1 MTPGFQANTV
11 GAPMFGQAFPPSVGM
26 LGTGLGM
33 SSMMGNPYQ
42 QFMQAT
48 SPQMGQG
55 QSFAGNFMPS
65 TMTPPGLG
73 SLSGAPLNATQMMEQ
88 LNTSSPAGEQPSVKS
103 AFELLGRTPVTAPPV
118 QQDSNEV
125 MLRALAA
132 ALSGDK
138 KSLPQWNGN
147 VESLRPW
154 LRSLS
159 LWELDNHLPKQR
171 WGLKLLQSFPEG
183 SVPRK
188 VAEALDLTVLSSDH
202 GYSAILSA
210 ILTKYGPYL
219 EAAGPAAVEN
229 FFYGSERNRSE
240 SLATYI
246 AAKEIALAELESQVG
261 EKVPPRIA
269 GRILLRHA
277 NLSETQ
283 KEALAIKY
291 NSLLPFEQ
299 MAAALRPLDRPEALV
314 HRVAKT
320 FLAAGSKDDE
330 EAAEEVDYEDE
341 ELVPDEDWEEG
352 PESDGEGGMNYLL
365 FDTHQEY
372 TEEEANYIWAYNS
385 AYKDIRKE
393 LQARRK
399 GRQFYKPKG
408 RSVAK
413 GSGKK
418 GKHKSRKGKPSAG
431 NRGTPEDL
439 MARTK
444 CFSCGEL
451 GHMSKECPQKNRTSF
466 FVCRG
471 TQLEQS
477 RTYVVGVESPIPSAH
492 VVENAD
498 DAAQIAQHNR
508 HLDVPKPGVS
518 DTPGLSSGVG
528 PSQAGQNADDAAQIA
543 QYNRHLDV
551 LKPGVSDTPG
561 LSSGVGPS
569 KAGPGTLSIEQSCL
583 EQSCIEQSCIEQS
596 CIEQSC
602 IDKSCVEQ
610 SNIVQQSS
618 IEQHSIVQPSSIEQ
632 RNIEQQCI
640 GRAECWTGAAP
651 PEVNS
656 VLVNVSSEVQ
666 KCVQIFAGV
675 KTEGTEAIVDTAAEE
690 GVIGSNAMRRLREA
704 LSRFKLQPVEASG
717 STVSCAGIGGSARIV
732 GIFDIPIGVAR
743 CNSLIRVTEIADE
756 GNFET
761 PFLLP
766 ISYIELVGGVVDTGR
781 NIFTLKNGRRTP
793 MRRTP
798 SGHRAISVV
807 EFSGQ
812 WKLPPQ
818 LADELG
824 AKDRNPFHMDIAGE
838 RNRVQQR
845 PGVAVWVKEGQVVT
859 FVGTL
864 PGPRDTLVHPSECLS
879 PAELPHISGRRVTH
893 AVFDD
898 DIASNIHDL
907 WTGQQRQFP
916 FWSGDV
922 VFERFERF
930 SPPVDVADTP
940 HPPLEPQDGVQ
951 VRPASGEAT
960 ATASHRTAPEV
971 GDLEKELCFQSL
983 QGDGALSSS
992 QRKSKCEYFDL
1003 SHPLSAPN
1011 SSSRLQICVSAQ
1023 ARDDQV
1029 QTFASRHAQPPGS
1042 MAQSGR
1048 SRRTQSA
1055 SEDGIQAPDGSLAQD
1070 GIDDFESH
1078 RDLHPKV
1085 SHGVPHAAQHHSA
1098 QVSRG
1103 CEGEAQELQED
1114 RRWKDSP
1121 WHRAGVETV
1130 KRLQDLAF
1138 RAPRL
1143 CPRRRSA
1150 QAASRPWSALVD
1162 LPGMWV
1168 TMGALGMGR
1177 RQGFQHGSP
1186 IIHGSTTD
1194 NSRSVQALQ
1203 GGLPEDAPG
1212 PQALPGHSSPP
1223 AGGDHRIASQALQP
1237 EAIQAE
1243 PRPHSSGLPDSRR
1256 ALGRNAEES
1265 HGPKGSHECSAHE
1278 PVADSSWCNT
1288 PHSLKR
1294 CSRDPRDAEASNT
1307 KDLGQGGSSCHPF
1320 VGRGSEVEWG
1330 QLLFSDL
1337 PMKAED
1343 TTATENPVQQGS
1355 KSHESPTI
1363 LEGPLPSRNPFEG
1376 IFSPVPPPAHDAT
1389 QSLSAGK
1396 DVKQPTKKPMKMQ
1409 GTGAKAAMMACAVI
1423 LCVMPAV
1430 STGSALG
1437 WSLRTML
1444 ASRPL
1449 VLLTCSLQAPLS
1461 LEGLILMESQGS

>member
-1 MTPGFQANTV
+1 
-11 GAPMFGQAFPPSVGM
+11 
-26 LGTGLGM
+26 
-33 SSMMGNPYQ
+33 
-42 QFMQAT
+42 
-48 SPQMGQG
+48 
-55 QSFAGNFMPS
+55 
-65 TMTPPGLG
+65 
-73 SLSGAPLNATQMMEQ
+73 APLNATQMMEQ

-439 MARTK
+439 M
-444 CFSCGEL
+444 
-451 GHMSKECPQKNRTSF
+451 
-466 FVCRG
+466 
-471 TQLEQS
+471 
-477 RTYVVGVESPIPSAH
+477 
-492 VVENAD
+492 
-498 DAAQIAQHNR
+498 
-508 HLDVPKPGVS
+508 
-518 DTPGLSSGVG
+518 
-528 PSQAGQNADDAAQIA
+528 
-543 QYNRHLDV
+543 
-551 LKPGVSDTPG
+551 
-561 LSSGVGPS
+561 
-569 KAGPGTLSIEQSCL
+569 
-583 EQSCIEQSCIEQS
+583 
-596 CIEQSC
+596 
-602 IDKSCVEQ
+602 
-610 SNIVQQSS
+610 
-618 IEQHSIVQPSSIEQ
+618 
-632 RNIEQQCI
+632 
-640 GRAECWTGAAP
+640 
-651 PEVNS
+651 VNS

-1023 ARDDQV
+1023 ARDDQEDQDEPNPHRKMGSKRLMEAWRRMGLMILNLIV
-1029 QTFASRHAQPPGS
+1029 TSTQRSAMEYLMQRNTIQPKSVEAVKEKPKSSKKIGDGKIRRGIGQELKRSSACKTWRFEPQDCAHEEDQLRQRAGRGQHWWTCLACGSRWERLEWAEDKAFNTG
-1042 MAQSGR
+1042 AQSSTDPPPTTLEVFKPSKVAYPKTLPAPRHSQGIPALQLEEIIESPAKHSSQKPSKQNQGR
-1048 SRRTQSA
+1048 IPADYQTADERLDGMLKSHMGPKEAMNAALMNQWPTPRGATRRTPS
-1055 SEDGIQAPDGSLAQD
+1055 SGVREIQEMQRPRTPRISDRV
-1070 GIDDFESH
+1070 E
-1078 RDLHPKV
+1078 V
-1085 SHGVPHAAQHHSA
+1085 HA
-1098 QVSRG
+1098 
-1103 CEGEAQELQED
+1103 
-1114 RRWKDSP
+1114 
-1121 WHRAGVETV
+1121 
-1130 KRLQDLAF
+1130 
-1138 RAPRL
+1138 
-1143 CPRRRSA
+1143 
-1150 QAASRPWSALVD
+1150 
-1162 LPGMWV
+1162 
-1168 TMGALGMGR
+1168 
-1177 RQGFQHGSP
+1177 
-1186 IIHGSTTD
+1186 I
-1194 NSRSVQALQ
+1194 
-1203 GGLPEDAPG
+1203 
-1212 PQALPGHSSPP
+1212 HSS
-1223 AGGDHRIASQALQP
+1223 D
-1237 EAIQAE
+1237 EE
-1243 PRPHSSGLPDSRR
+1243 VKSSG
-1256 ALGRNAEES
+1256 
-1265 HGPKGSHECSAHE
+1265 
-1278 PVADSSWCNT
+1278 VSS
-1288 PHSLKR
+1288 
-1294 CSRDPRDAEASNT
+1294 
-1307 KDLGQGGSSCHPF
+1307 
-1320 VGRGSEVEWG
+1320 
-1330 QLLFSDL
+1330 FSV
-1337 PMKAED
+1337 
-1343 TTATENPVQQGS
+1343 T
-1355 KSHESPTI
+1355 SP
-1363 LEGPLPSRNPFEG
+1363 
-1376 IFSPVPPPAHDAT
+1376 
-1389 QSLSAGK
+1389 
-1396 DVKQPTKKPMKMQ
+1396 
-1409 GTGAKAAMMACAVI
+1409 
-1423 LCVMPAV
+1423 
-1430 STGSALG
+1430 
-1437 WSLRTML
+1437 
-1444 ASRPL
+1444 
-1449 VLLTCSLQAPLS
+1449 
-1461 LEGLILMESQGS
+1461 